1 MNTAE
6 SDPNGGVEGADMVQW
21 TGFGA
26 VLFDL
31 DGVLTPTAE
40 VHERAWAAMFDEFL
54 TQLEP
59 TQPGFTNLDYLTYV
73 DGKPRF
79 DGVRSFLASRGIVRP
94 DGATSDP
101 PGFTTVGG
109 LGNRKNQLFA
119 DMLRRDGIAAYP
131 GSLALLDLLE
141 REGVPMAVVSSSRN
155 APEVLRAAHLS
166 ERFTV
171 VVDGN
176 VAEHRGLA
184 GKPAP
189 DMFLEAAELLDVRPE
204 RCVVVEDAVSGVA
217 AGSAGGFAF
226 VLGVDRGSSRAA
238 LLENGA
244 DRVVDDLAETIAGG
258 PR

>member
-1 MNTAE
+1 MNTTQ
-6 SDPNGGVEGADMVQW
+6 SDPADIVEWSD
-21 TGFGA
+21 FGA

-40 VHERAWAAMFDEFL
+40 VHERAWTTMFDEFL
-54 TQLEP
+54 AQLEP
-59 TQPGFTNLDYLTYV
+59 AQPGFTSIDYLTYV

-79 DGVRSFLASRGIVRP
+79 DGVRSFLASRGIARP
-94 DGATSDP
+94 DGETSDP
-101 PGFTTVGG
+101 PGFTTVGA
-109 LGNRKNQLFA
+109 LGNRKNQLFSET
-119 DMLRRDGIAAYP
+119 LRRDGIAAYP

-141 REGVPMAVVSSSRN
+141 REVVPMAVVSSSRN
-155 APEVLRAAHLS
+155 APEVLRAAQLS

-176 VAEHRGLA
+176 VAENRNLA

-189 DMFLEAAELLDVRPE
+189 DMFLEAARLLDVSPD

-217 AGSAGGFAF
+217 AGRAGDFAL

-238 LLENGA
+238 LLASGA

-258 PR
+258 QK